1 MGKKKNSQDQAAKVE
16 NIEVDGERFRV
27 TVDGDGA
34 SYDWLSGPNKD
45 YGFSLSVMGPTR
57 FTFPREFHVSQI
69 KTFLADIDPET
80 GYLPED

>member
-1 MGKKKNSQDQAAKVE
+1 MAKKPAATSETIV
-16 NIEVDGERFRV
+16 VDGERFRITV
-27 TVDGDGA
+27 TGQEA

-45 YGFSLSVMGPTR
+45 YGFSLSVQGATK

-69 KTFLADIDPET
+69 KQFLADIDPET